1 MTKNNVVEEK
11 NETTNVQIT
20 PPISKEL
27 KKKGKVM
34 KSKRE
39 RLTTFIMQAPLT
51 IWTILFILAPFCL
64 LAYMSFMTK
73 GPLGI
78 VQYTPTIENYK
89 EIFNPVYADVIK
101 QSLVVAGW
109 TTLLTVLMGYPLSNF
124 IAKVRAKT
132 ASLLTVFLMLPL
144 WVSGLV
150 VLYSFVILLNNSGLI
165 NTFLM
170 NIGLIKEPLQL
181 LYNNFATVVGMI
193 YMFLPFAVLPM
204 YSSIEKLDRGLI
216 EASKD
221 LGAGPVKTF
230 FNVTLPLTSPG
241 IFAAVILTFIPCIG
255 YYMVMDML
263 GGGTSLLIGNLIY
276 RQFTIS
282 RNWPFGAAL
291 SMVLA
296 LVIFLM
302 VFIYTKL
309 GGDLDDLGA

>member
-1 MTKNNVVEEK
+1 MKKNDAEK
-11 NETTNVQIT
+11 R
-20 PPISKEL
+20 EL
-27 KKKGKVM
+27 KKKGKAK
-34 KSKRE
+34 KSRRE
-39 RLTTFIMQAPLT
+39 RITTLVMQAPMT
-51 IWTILFILAPFCL
+51 IWTVLFIMAPFVL
-64 LAYMSFMTK
+64 LAFMSFMTK

-78 VQYTPTIENYK
+78 IQYTPTVDNYK
-89 EIFNPVYADVIK
+89 EILNPVYADVIK
-101 QSLVVAGW
+101 QSLIVACW
-109 TTLLTVLMGYPLSNF
+109 TTLFTILMGYPLANF
-124 IAKVRAKT
+124 IARVKSKT
-132 ASLLTVFLMLPL
+132 SSLLTVLLMLPL

-150 VLYSFVILLNNSGLI
+150 VLYSFVIILNSSGII

-170 NIGLIKEPLQL
+170 NIGLIQKPLAL
-181 LYNNFATVVGMI
+181 LYNNFAIIVGMI

-230 FNVTLPLTSPG
+230 MKVTLPLTSPG

-255 YYMVMDML
+255 YYMVTDML
-263 GGGTSLLIGNLIY
+263 GGGTSLMIGNLIY

-282 RNWPFGAAL
+282 RDWPFGAAL

-296 LVIFLM
+296 IVILLM